1 MLRSFMQMDLPVS
14 RKLKYSILKRVRSHE
29 KGAFV
34 IDFTYCGVRMPINMF
49 DGTQRSIYLYD
60 GAEKF
65 MLNFLRDYYAMLP
78 NRGAFVDI
86 GANSGN
92 HAIWMS
98 QYADKVYAFEP
109 QKGLHERLDSIVRE
123 NSRVGNIDV
132 CPFALGEE
140 NRTDYIY
147 HISKFSGASSIV
159 RKPDANVPR
168 EEIVIRQGD
177 EAISEL
183 NPEAIAAIKIDVEGY
198 EHFVLKGIGETLEKY
213 RPLVI
218 FEHAEENKAS
228 YGSFEGMRELFPE
241 GYEFYQFDRRGAYR
255 YHNCRRGFYTVVD
268 FDFELP
274 VRAVATGG
282 NANIIACPAGTEL
295 PRKNFTPWSFE
306 IRK

>member
-1 MLRSFMQMDLPVS
+1 MLKKFMQMDLPVS
-14 RKLKYSILKRVRSHE
+14 RKMKYSILKRVRSHD
-29 KGAFV
+29 KGAFE
-34 IDFTYCGVRMPINMF
+34 IDFTYCGVQIPINMF

-60 GAEKF
+60 GDEKF

-78 NRGAFVDI
+78 KGGVFLDI

-109 QKGLHERLDSIVRE
+109 QKRLHERLRNILRE
-123 NSRVGNIDV
+123 NSEVGNIEV

-140 NRTDYIY
+140 NKTDYIY
-147 HISKFSGASSIV
+147 HISKYSGSSSIV
-159 RKPDANVPR
+159 RKPDTNVPR
-168 EEIVIRQGD
+168 EEISIRQGD
-177 EAISEL
+177 EAIREL
-183 NPEAIAAIKIDVEGY
+183 NPESIAAVKIDVEGY

-268 FDFELP
+268 FDFDLP

-282 NANIIACPAGTEL
+282 NANIIACPAGTEM
-295 PRKNFTPWSFE
+295 PKKNFTPWSFE